1 MRKNSLAVLQI
12 ALFLVISAG
21 CAYYVAT
28 NVLGPQDIRPIEV
41 TVRMPNSG
49 GMATGSPVTYRGV
62 PVGEVAGSE
71 IDQEGV
77 VLRLKIDPRQRI
89 PASTRAVVSMDT
101 PLALQHLDL
110 QPADQA
116 PPHLRDGSVIEA
128 DKTEAPLPLT
138 AVLTEFAQLSDSLH
152 EEDISVAAEALATGF
167 HGTGPELARL
177 LDNAPQLL
185 ELANSEIPRA
195 REMAHR
201 VEVLTGPDA
210 EQVKRIRSVAEKLR
224 ETTDE
229 LRAHE
234 PQLRTL
240 ATTAP
245 EVADQLT
252 RLAADAQPAVTA
264 LLGNLVT
271 TSQVISMRGPAVE
284 QLIIALPEALRKV
297 SSIVHGDTADFYL
310 VGTQGPA
317 CYTGAERRPPT
328 ETAEREPDLHWHCPA
343 DEPNLQQ
350 RGAANAP
357 RPITTTYDPQ
367 TGATSAGFRVGTT
380 SAPGMWYTMQLN
392 GVR

>member
-1 MRKNSLAVLQI
+1 M
-12 ALFLVISAG
+12 
-21 CAYYVAT
+21 
-28 NVLGPQDIRPIEV
+28 
-41 TVRMPNSG
+41 
-49 GMATGSPVTYRGV
+49 
-62 PVGEVAGSE
+62 
-71 IDQEGV
+71 
-77 VLRLKIDPRQRI
+77 
-89 PASTRAVVSMDT
+89 
-101 PLALQHLDL
+101 
-110 QPADQA
+110 
-116 PPHLRDGSVIEA
+116 
-128 DKTEAPLPLT
+128 
-138 AVLTEFAQLSDSLH
+138 
-152 EEDISVAAEALATGF
+152 
-167 HGTGPELARL
+167 
-177 LDNAPQLL
+177 
-185 ELANSEIPRA
+185 
-195 REMAHR
+195 
-201 VEVLTGPDA
+201 
-210 EQVKRIRSVAEKLR
+210 
-224 ETTDE
+224 
-229 LRAHE
+229 
-234 PQLRTL
+234 
-240 ATTAP
+240 
-245 EVADQLT
+245 
-252 RLAADAQPAVTA
+252 TA